1 MRNILKRV
9 GAAGVGTILDGAIDS
24 MRRRFLKFLIG
35 AGASGGLAGSRW
47 AWADTPRE
55 TAGRDEVLELT
66 ATEAVA
72 AMAAGDLRAE
82 TYAAILL
89 SRALSL
95 KHLNVLIA
103 QDLDQVLEAARA
115 ADKSRAHGGR
125 LGSLHGLPLLIK
137 DNINTATLPTTAGTP
152 SLIGNRP
159 RANARVV
166 DALLG
171 AGGIVFGKAN
181 MHELAFGITSNNGAF
196 GPVHNPYDTSRVP
209 GGSSGGNAAGVAARF
224 APAGVGTDTGGSTRI
239 PAALCG
245 VVGFRP
251 TVGRYAGT
259 GTLAG
264 VREVVPIAHTRDTP
278 GPIARSAA
286 DVALLDAV
294 ITGEPLA
301 LPPLVHLDGLRL
313 GVARRSFFADLDP
326 AVEEAVDEALRRL
339 RDRGAI
345 LVEVEIPN
353 LEALNAGVGFP
364 VALFEAG
371 TDVPVYLEAN
381 HTGVTLE
388 ELVRA
393 IASPDVKAVYEQSVI
408 GPGAIPESVYRDAIE
423 VFRPQLQAAY
433 RRTFDEFALDA
444 LVFPTTPLPAR
455 PIGQDQ
461 TVELNGRQVSTL
473 LTYIRHTDPGSNA
486 GIPGVSVPIGLTGD
500 GLPVGLE
507 LDGAAGSDRR
517 LLAIAIAVEK
527 VFGSLPAP
535 KPERGPRH
543 PRR

>member
-1 MRNILKRV
+1 
-9 GAAGVGTILDGAIDS
+9 
-24 MRRRFLKFLIG
+24 
-35 AGASGGLAGSRW
+35 
-47 AWADTPRE
+47 
-55 TAGRDEVLELT
+55 
-66 ATEAVA
+66 
-72 AMAAGDLRAE
+72 
-82 TYAAILL
+82 
-89 SRALSL
+89 
-95 KHLNVLIA
+95 
-103 QDLDQVLEAARA
+103 
-115 ADKSRAHGGR
+115 
-125 LGSLHGLPLLIK
+125 
-137 DNINTATLPTTAGTP
+137 
-152 SLIGNRP
+152 RP
-159 RANARVV
+159 EANARVV
-166 DALLG
+166 HALLG

-196 GPVHNPYDTSRVP
+196 GPVRNPYDTSKIP

-224 APAGVGTDTGGSTRI
+224 APAGIGTDTGGSTRI

-286 DVALLDAV
+286 DVAL
-294 ITGEPLA
+294 
-301 LPPLVHLDGLRL
+301 
-313 GVARRSFFADLDP
+313 
-326 AVEEAVDEALRRL
+326 
-339 RDRGAI
+339 
-345 LVEVEIPN
+345 
-353 LEALNAGVGFP
+353 
-364 VALFEAG
+364 FEAG

-381 HTGVTLE
+381 HTGVSLE

-433 RRTFDEFALDA
+433 RRTFENFALDA

-461 TVELNGRQVSTL
+461 TVDLNGRQVSTL

-486 GIPGVSVPIGLTGD
+486 GIPGVSVPIGLTGE

-507 LDGAAGSDRR
+507 LDGPAGSDRR
-517 LLAIAIAVEK
+517 LLAIARAVEG
-527 VFGSLPAP
+527 VFGFLPRP
-535 KPERGPRH
+535 RPERRH
-543 PRR
+543 GGHR